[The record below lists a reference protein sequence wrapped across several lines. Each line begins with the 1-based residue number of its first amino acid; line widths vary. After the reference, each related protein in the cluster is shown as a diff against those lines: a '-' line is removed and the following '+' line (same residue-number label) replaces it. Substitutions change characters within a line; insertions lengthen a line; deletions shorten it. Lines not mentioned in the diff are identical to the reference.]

1 MSKYIKKGEKMFEV
15 LKKKENE
22 KLMTVI
28 AIILVNM
35 FMVLGQILLL
45 GQLNQYLIANV
56 NKYIIPI
63 ITFSVV
69 GIFLL
74 FDFMSINYFTNKKL
88 NGNQ

>member
-1 MSKYIKKGEKMFEV
+1 MFEV

>member
-1 MSKYIKKGEKMFEV
+1 MFEV

-35 FMVLGQILLL
+35 FMELGQILLL

>member
-1 MSKYIKKGEKMFEV
+1 MSKYIKKGDKMFEV

-28 AIILVNM
+28 AIILVDM

>member
-15 LKKKENE
+15 LNKKENE

>member
-28 AIILVNM
+28 AIILVDM

>member
-1 MSKYIKKGEKMFEV
+1 MFEV

-35 FMVLGQILLL
+35 FMMLGQILLL